1 MVGYLALQCKQR
13 CPFDYIYNDSC
24 WCSAWDLSFR
34 CPSGGLH
41 DGRKSWTLFDIY
53 ELHSHMLIY
62 RGRQCHGIFD
72 IRSLGLSKT
81 SGIEKRYLVLLS
93 NIYFFWVSAFVRIFF
108 ALRPT
113 DIQQVC
119 SHTETAIFYIEIR
132 LEWIQIRSLGSRLN
146 EDTVPSYLEIR
157 AMSVNSRRAEKA
169 CNPGSRLNFF
179 YLTRASIAV
188 SLKLLDF
195 RCGTSYDYQGNC
207 RPRTVGRF
215 RLLFIPSIPDQG
227 ADRKICSPCF
237 PPRSK
242 GGTRYYNSNLWENS
256 ILLQREYIRSII
268 HSGSSG
274 QSCWFDLNCLGREDR
289 QWWELEVFWKTVSR
303 AIIHR

>member
-1 MVGYLALQCKQR
+1 MSLWLYIQR
-13 CPFDYIYNDSC
+13 QLLVQRLGSPLFQIPQRRTPWWSKIMNPIRYIR
-24 WCSAWDLSFR
+24 ASFAHANISR
-34 CPSGGLH
+34 EAMTMAFS
-41 DGRKSWTLFDIY
+41 
-53 ELHSHMLIY
+53 
-62 RGRQCHGIFD
+62 IFD
-72 IRSLGLSKT
+72 HLGFRRRPVKIFSL
-81 SGIEKRYLVLLS
+81 IVH
-93 NIYFFWVSAFVRIFF
+93 IYFSWVSAFVGIFF

-195 RCGTSYDYQGNC
+195 RCGTSYDYQDNC

-227 ADRKICSPCF
+227 AHRKICSPCF

-242 GGTRYYNSNLWENS
+242 GGTRYYNSNLWEMVFYF
-256 ILLQREYIRSII
+256 RENIYA
-268 HSGSSG
+268 
-274 QSCWFDLNCLGREDR
+274 
-289 QWWELEVFWKTVSR
+289 V
-303 AIIHR
+303 